1 MFMNATMSSPLHHL
15 QLLQNASVVLVL
27 VNPSSFGAGYQQ
39 SCHWG
44 VISFHTHGLNKV
56 ASPLFDC
63 IAPPDPAR
71 RIDKLR
77 TLHPPHLYT
86 LQL

>member
-1 MFMNATMSSPLHHL
+1 MNTTTSPRLHRP
-15 QLLQNASVVLVL
+15 QTLQNVVLVL
-27 VNPSSFGAGYQQ
+27 AEPSSFVAGYQQ

-44 VISFHTHGLNKV
+44 SRQHTHGLNKV

-77 TLHPPHLYT
+77 TLHLTHLYT

>member
-1 MFMNATMSSPLHHL
+1 MHLSFSLSQTLLLSSLATSNH
-15 QLLQNASVVLVL
+15 VT
-27 VNPSSFGAGYQQ
+27 GA
-39 SCHWG
+39 
-44 VISFHTHGLNKV
+44 VISFHTYGANKI

-71 RIDKLR
+71 RIDKLS
-77 TLHPPHLYT
+77 TLHLPHLYT

>member
-1 MFMNATMSSPLHHL
+1 MHLLFSFSQSLLLSSLATSNH
-15 QLLQNASVVLVL
+15 VT
-27 VNPSSFGAGYQQ
+27 GA
-39 SCHWG
+39 
-44 VISFHTHGLNKV
+44 VISSRTHGLNKV

-71 RIDKLR
+71 RIDKLS
-77 TLHPPHLYT
+77 TLHFPHLYA

>member
-1 MFMNATMSSPLHHL
+1 M
-15 QLLQNASVVLVL
+15 QLLFSFSQSLL
-27 VNPSSFGAGYQQ
+27 LSSLATSNHVTGAI
-39 SCHWG
+39 
-44 VISFHTHGLNKV
+44 ISFHIHGLKKV

-77 TLHPPHLYT
+77 TLHLPHLYT

>member
-1 MFMNATMSSPLHHL
+1 MHLSFLFSQGLLLSSLATGNH
-15 QLLQNASVVLVL
+15 VT
-27 VNPSSFGAGYQQ
+27 GA
-39 SCHWG
+39 
-44 VISFHTHGLNKV
+44 VISFHTHRLKKG

-77 TLHPPHLYT
+77 TLHLSHLYT